1 MNGERV
7 RDLMPPFVHVA
18 DIQRLIASHELP
30 GFEPDVLEV
39 VLRHR
44 LVR

>member
-1 MNGERV
+1 MSGDRV

-18 DIQRLIASHELP
+18 DIQRLIASHELL

-39 VLRHR
+39 FLHR